1 MRNILIIFFVTLLI
15 SSFATS
21 LIFSLVG
28 KKSEVLSF
36 DIEATPVPTLLQI
49 PTNTP
54 SPIPTR
60 TPLPTSLPT
69 SIPLP
74 TKVPTP
80 TSIPQPQYT
89 SEQIHGFIER
99 FSAQYG
105 VDANIMRHIAVCESG
120 FNASAVNGPY
130 AGLYQYGK
138 TSWTTNRVIMG
149 EDPEPTLRF
158 NAEEAAQ
165 TAAYM
170 VSIGKGWVW
179 PNCFP

>member
-1 MRNILIIFFVTLLI
+1 MRNILIIFIVTLLI
-15 SSFATS
+15 SSVATS

-49 PTNTP
+49 STNAP
-54 SPIPTR
+54 SPIPTP

-99 FSAQYG
+99 FSTQYK

-120 FNASAVNGPY
+120 FNPNAGNGPY
-130 AGLYQYGK
+130 AGLYQFSV
-138 TSWTTNRVIMG
+138 TSWAANRVLMG
-149 EDPEPTLRF
+149 EDPNSVLRF
-158 NAEEAAQ
+158 NAEEAVQ
-165 TAAYM
+165 TAAFM